1 MAFLM
6 DAMGK
11 LSHYSIS
18 EISNMRNLEFIQ
30 LKEIN
35 KLRFFQQ
42 IFLVF
47 SIVFGLLS
55 LLFVLLFF
63 RNYLSAKDGLSSS
76 I

>member
-1 MAFLM
+1 M